1 MKSQKH
7 LAPFLILALLELSGR
22 LLGSEEI
29 TWVTKPLLM
38 PALMLF
44 FVQSAPKTPLN
55 TYILAA
61 LFFSFL
67 GDTLLMLVPRSEYF
81 FMAGL
86 GSFLLAHLI
95 YIVINMS
102 AITEGERGFKPQW
115 QDLIFVAYGLGIFSL
130 INNDLGS
137 MYIPVVIYTVVICL
151 MAITARKRWKKTDN
165 QSFKLVLSGA
175 ILFVISDSIL
185 ALDKFYKP
193 FETAGF
199 LIMLTYLAAQ
209 FLLVKGFIVFIQKI
223 RPEAGS

>member
-1 MKSQKH
+1 MKLSKH
-7 LAPFLILALLELSGR
+7 LSPFLILSILELSGR
-22 LLGSEEI
+22 LLHLQEI
-29 TWVTKPLLM
+29 TWITKPLLI
-38 PALMLF
+38 PALMLYF
-44 FVQSAPKTPLN
+44 INSTPKTPLN
-55 TYILAA
+55 SYILAA

-86 GSFLLAHLI
+86 ASFLLAHLI
-95 YIVINMS
+95 YIIVNMS

-115 QDLIFVAYGLGIFSL
+115 QDLIFVIYGLAIFSL

-151 MAITARKRWKKTDN
+151 MAITARKRWKKTDD
-165 QSFKLVLSGA
+165 QSFKLVMAGA

-185 ALDKFYKP
+185 AIDKFYKP
-193 FETAGF
+193 FEASGF
-199 LIMLTYLAAQ
+199 LIMLSYLAAQ
-209 FLLVKGFIVFIQKI
+209 FLLVQGFIVFIQKI